1 MERGTVTRAPFSGF
15 RLDSCADEQ
24 SRPADGAAVS
34 SVPPFFEK

>member
-15 RLDSCADEQ
+15 RLDSCAEQ